1 MEYEGGEVCLF
12 GGLLKRGELSVCVVV
27 GFRRI
32 SSLEMDGASLQAG
45 SSKFLVQRCWVSKA
59 EVRKTASGRSGWSGW
74 CCSGS
79 K

>member
-1 MEYEGGEVCLF
+1 MECEGRGRL
-12 GGLLKRGELSVCVVV
+12 GLRSEGRLSVCVVVVV

-45 SSKFLVQRCWVSKA
+45 SSRFLVQRCWVSKA